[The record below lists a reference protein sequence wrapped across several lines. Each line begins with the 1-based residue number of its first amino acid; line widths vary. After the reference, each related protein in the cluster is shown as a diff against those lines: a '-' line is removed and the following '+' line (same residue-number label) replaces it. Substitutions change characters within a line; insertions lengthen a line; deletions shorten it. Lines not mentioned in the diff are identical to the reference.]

1 MNLKILRQ
9 TDSQFS
15 KKKKAKE
22 NRMEMN
28 KLKSKALEVA
38 INKEMQGVD
47 LQLKKLLMI
56 FRTLMMMEELV
67 YIMMLKSC

>member
-1 MNLKILRQ
+1 MTLKILRQ

-28 KLKSKALEVA
+28 KLKSKVQEIA

-47 LQLKKLLMI
+47 LQLKRLLMI
-56 FRTLMMMEELV
+56 YRTLMMMEELV
-67 YIMMLKSC
+67 YIMMLRSC

>member
-1 MNLKILRQ
+1 MTLKILRQ
-9 TDSQFS
+9 TDSPTS

-28 KLKSKALEVA
+28 KLKSKAQEVA

-47 LQLKKLLMI
+47 LQLKRLLMI

-67 YIMMLKSC
+67 YIMMLRSC